1 MAHFLTIDDL
11 TGEELAQIVTA
22 AADVKAKPK
31 RWRERLD
38 GRQVAMIFEKPS
50 ARTRVSFE
58 VAVTSMGG
66 QAIVIRDEEV
76 QLGRRE
82 TFEDAARVFS
92 RYVDAIV
99 LRTFGQDRLERLAAA
114 ASIPVINALSDSEHP
129 CQVLADLLTIQE
141 RKGSLADVSLAYIG
155 DGNNVAHSLMLA
167 GGKVGMDV
175 RVATPKGFEPFP
187 QITDRAKELAAH
199 SGGKVTVTNLVAEA
213 ASGADVLY
221 TDVWASMGQEDSAE
235 KRRAAFGGYQIND
248 DVVRMAGAETI
259 VLHCL
264 PAHRGEEI
272 AADVIDGPR
281 SVVWDQAEN
290 RLHSQKALLAH
301 LLD

>member
-11 TGEELAQIVTA
+11 TGEELAQVVTA

>member
-11 TGEELAQIVTA
+11 TGEDLDRLLTSATE
-22 AADVKAKPK
+22 VKAKPK
-31 RWRERLD
+31 KWRDRLD
-38 GRQVAMIFEKPS
+38 DRQVAMIFEKPS

-58 VAVTSMGG
+58 AAVTSMGG
-66 QAIVIRDEEV
+66 HAIVLRDEEI

-99 LRTFGQDRLERLAAA
+99 IRTFGQDRLERLAAA
-114 ASIPVINALSDSEHP
+114 ASVPVINALSDSEHP
-129 CQVLADLLTIQE
+129 CQILADLLTIREQ
-141 RKGSLADVSLAYIG
+141 KGTLPGVSVAYIG
-155 DGNNVAHSLMLA
+155 DGNIVAHSLMLG
-167 GGKVGMDV
+167 GGKLGMDV
-175 RVATPKGFEPFP
+175 RVASPSGFEPFP

-199 SGGKVTVTNLVAEA
+199 SGGKVTVTDLVAEA

-235 KRRAAFGGYQIND
+235 QRREAFEGYQIND
-248 DVVRMAGAETI
+248 EVVRMADDEVI

-272 AADVIDGPR
+272 SADVIDGPR

-290 RLHSQKALLAH
+290 RLHTQKALLAH

>member
-1 MAHFLTIDDL
+1 
-11 TGEELAQIVTA
+11 
-22 AADVKAKPK
+22 
-31 RWRERLD
+31 
-38 GRQVAMIFEKPS
+38 
-50 ARTRVSFE
+50 
-58 VAVTSMGG
+58 MGG
-66 QAIVIRDEEV
+66 HAIVLRDEEI

-82 TFEDAARVFS
+82 TFEDVARVFS

-99 LRTFGQDRLERLAAA
+99 MRTFGQDRLERLAAA
-114 ASIPVINALSDSEHP
+114 ASVPVINALSDSEHP
-129 CQVLADLLTIQE
+129 CQVLADLLTIRE
-141 RKGSLADVSLAYIG
+141 TKGTLPGISVAYIG

-167 GGKVGMDV
+167 GAKLAMDI
-175 RVATPKGFEPFP
+175 RVACPSGFEPFP
-187 QITDRAKELAAH
+187 QIADRAKELAAH

-221 TDVWASMGQEDSAE
+221 TDVWASMGQEDTAE
-235 KRRAAFGGYQIND
+235 QRRAAFEGYQIND
-248 DVVRMAGAETI
+248 AVVRMADPEVV

-281 SVVWDQAEN
+281 SAVWDQAEN
-290 RLHSQKALLAH
+290 RLHTQKALLAH